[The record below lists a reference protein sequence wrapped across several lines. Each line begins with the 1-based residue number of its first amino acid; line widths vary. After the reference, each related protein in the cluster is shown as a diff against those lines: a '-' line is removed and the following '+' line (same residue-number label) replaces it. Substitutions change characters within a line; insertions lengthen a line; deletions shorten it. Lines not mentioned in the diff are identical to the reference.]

1 MLKKVFKE
9 KSNKAVV
16 LLSVVLLGLILAEPR
31 AVFPEEE
38 TEAQDVC
45 MLEKLAIPE
54 ESPAFRR
61 LLKTTP
67 ATSEYQRA
75 RIDFLIERVGKSD
88 FDFIWNGESF
98 DGRRAAFHLKYKYVK
113 FRSEAP
119 TAEAFITS
127 VASWSRKTGRPY
139 LARIDGEICEVRAV
153 LFRELARLDQMATE
167 KRRETESLP
176 AS

>member
-9 KSNKAVV
+9 KSNKAVILFGV
-16 LLSVVLLGLILAEPR
+16 ALLGLMLAEPR

-38 TEAQDVC
+38 TEVRDVC
-45 MLEKLAIPE
+45 MLEKLVIPE

-61 LLKTTP
+61 LLRTTP

-88 FDFIWNGESF
+88 FDFIWNGENF
-98 DGRRAAFHLKYKYVK
+98 NGRRAAFHLRYKYAK
-113 FRSEAP
+113 YRSEAP

-127 VASWSRKTGRPY
+127 IASWSRKTGRPY

-153 LFRELARLDQMATE
+153 LFRELARLDQMAIE
-167 KRRETESLP
+167 RRNETGNLSES
-176 AS
+176 